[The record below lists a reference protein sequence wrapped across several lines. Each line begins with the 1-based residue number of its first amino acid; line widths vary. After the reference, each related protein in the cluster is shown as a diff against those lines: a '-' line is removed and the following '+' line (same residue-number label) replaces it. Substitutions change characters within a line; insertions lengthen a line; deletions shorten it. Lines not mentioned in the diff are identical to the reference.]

1 MPLYWIASILVSVF
15 LLLVAAPISI
25 RIGVIVALVTFFLGY
40 GVLNIFGSN
49 SEKRSGRLGKAIKQ
63 ESAASSDRL
72 QRLGYAHS
80 PDSQTAYTW
89 NCEMRQMIGVAGSLS
104 LVIGAFTQTHVG
116 RGTGDGIILILL
128 AAISVLVIATKWYQ
142 ALKVC
147 AGLAAVLCLFT
158 LAMLNSTTIG
168 FGWVFLLFGLC
179 CLFAAAW
186 YDSLPFGN
194 AVSGSHL
201 VDPNS
206 DCVEWR
212 PSSE

>member
-1 MPLYWIASILVSVF
+1 LNRVLSGCGSTRLSSYHFHRRSGHLGIAMPLYWIASILVSVF

-72 QRLGYAHS
+72 QRSGHAHL
-80 PDSQTAYTW
+80 PDSQNW

-104 LVIGAFTQTHVG
+104 LVIGAFTLTYVG
-116 RGTGDGIILILL
+116 RGTGDGINLILL

-147 AGLAAVLCLFT
+147 AALAAVLCLFT

-168 FGWVFLLFGLC
+168 FGWVFLL
-179 CLFAAAW
+179 
-186 YDSLPFGN
+186 
-194 AVSGSHL
+194 
-201 VDPNS
+201 
-206 DCVEWR
+206 
-212 PSSE
+212 